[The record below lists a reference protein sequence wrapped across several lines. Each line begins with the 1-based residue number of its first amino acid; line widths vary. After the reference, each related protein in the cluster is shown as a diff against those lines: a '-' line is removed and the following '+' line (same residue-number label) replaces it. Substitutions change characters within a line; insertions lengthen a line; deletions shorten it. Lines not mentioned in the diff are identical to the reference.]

1 MKPVPFFTII
11 RKIQK
16 VCHPQGYRMTY
27 YEEKDGYVHI
37 AMEKNNDV
45 RIQPVWDLLD
55 EWKKDFSGQ
64 HWSGWVWRIFAFL
77 RQKLQRQLHF
87 WSAVLQIVVEGISW
101 LELQKERIEVKENE

>member
-1 MKPVPFFTII
+1 MTYKIKIDPTIPVERRKIDGYMKPVPFFTII

-45 RIQPVWDLLD
+45 RIQPV
-55 EWKKDFSGQ
+55 
-64 HWSGWVWRIFAFL
+64 
-77 RQKLQRQLHF
+77 
-87 WSAVLQIVVEGISW
+87 
-101 LELQKERIEVKENE
+101 